1 MRARDWL
8 NKNEQLVYS
17 AVGLVALFLVLV
29 AANFLLS
36 LAPARLDLTQGSI
49 YTLSPG
55 TKKILRSLSS
65 PVKVKLYMS
74 QGEAVPVPLRGFAQR
89 VEDLVR
95 EFKQAAG
102 SNLVVERY
110 NPKPDSEEEDAA
122 QLDGIEPQQL
132 VTGEQFYLGVAVSQ
146 LDRKQAIAAI
156 SPQRERLLEYDLV
169 RAISRVGTTERPKIG
184 LMAGLPVLGEKFNP
198 FTRQSSDPWVLAGEL
213 KREFDVKEVPLSAKE
228 IDKDINVLLLIHPK
242 DMQPEQEYAL
252 DQFVLRGG
260 KLIAFVD
267 PYAYFDQS
275 PQMPGM
281 PPMPSSSNLPTLEY
295 ALDQFVLRGGKL
307 IAFVDP
313 YAYFDQQQPMMPGMP
328 PEPSS
333 SSLPALFKA
342 WGIEMDP
349 GKVIADVVFGSGQGA
364 RYTPT
369 VLSLNRTALNRDD
382 VVTSTIET
390 LLYAFGGAFQV
401 KNTDGIRV
409 TDLIHSSANSMLVD
423 NFNATK
429 AGDDATKNF
438 KPSGKALPLAL
449 RLTGKFKT
457 AFPNGLTLD
466 KKPVPGTPALKESAG
481 ENSVILVAD
490 VDMLADGAAVDVQ
503 DVFGRRVVVPSN
515 GNLALAMG
523 MVEQLAAGDDL
534 ISLRSRATSF
544 RPLTVVREL
553 EAEAQKQYFGKIQAL
568 EDELNKTTAKLQEL
582 QRGAKPGSGGAG
594 GQQIL
599 NPEQQAEMER
609 FRKTVAAARLELKEV
624 RKNLRQDAE
633 ALVFWTKLANI
644 ALMPILVALFGLGL
658 ALLRRRNA

>member
-1 MRARDWL
+1 VLAEWL
-8 NKNEQLVYS
+8 KKNEPLVYS

-55 TKKILRSLSS
+55 TRKILRNLSS
-65 PVKVKLYMS
+65 PVKVKLYAS
-74 QGEAVPVPLRGFAQR
+74 QGEAVPVPLRGFTQR

-102 SNLVVERY
+102 SNLIVERY

-132 VTGEQFYLGVAVSQ
+132 MTGEQFYLGVAVSQ
-146 LDRKQAIAAI
+146 LDRKQTIPSVA
-156 SPQRERLLEYDLV
+156 PQRERLLEYDLV
-169 RAISRVGTTERPKIG
+169 RAIARVGAAERPKIG
-184 LMAGLPVLGEKFNP
+184 VMAGLPVLGEKFNP
-198 FTRQSSDPWVLAGEL
+198 FTRQASEPWVLATEL
-213 KREFDVKEVPLSAKE
+213 KREFEVKEVSLGAKE
-228 IDKDINVLLLIHPK
+228 IDQDIKVLLLIHPRLGV
-242 DMQPEQEYAL
+242 P
-252 DQFVLRGG
+252 
-260 KLIAFVD
+260 
-267 PYAYFDQS
+267 
-275 PQMPGM
+275 
-281 PPMPSSSNLPTLEY
+281 PTLEY

-333 SSLPALFKA
+333 SSLPVLFKA
-342 WGIEMDP
+342 WGVEMDP
-349 GKVIADVVFGSGQGA
+349 GKVISDVVFGSGQGQ

-382 VVTSTIET
+382 VVTSSIET
-390 LLYAFGGAFQV
+390 LLYAFGGAFQI
-401 KNTDGIRV
+401 KNVDGIHV
-409 TDLIHSSANSMLVD
+409 TDLIRSSPNSMLVE

-429 AGDDATKNF
+429 SGDDATKSF
-438 KPSGKALPLAL
+438 KPSGKPLPLAV

-457 AFPNGLTLD
+457 AFPDGLVLD
-466 KKPVPGTPALKESAG
+466 KKPVPNTPVLKESAG

-490 VDMLADGAAVDVQ
+490 VDLLADGAAVDVQ
-503 DVFGRRVVVPSN
+503 DVLGQRVVVPSN
-515 GNLALAMG
+515 GNLALALG
-523 MVEQLAAGDDL
+523 MVEQFAAGDDL
-534 ISLRSRATSF
+534 ISLRSRAASF

-553 EAEAQKQYFGKIQAL
+553 EAEAQKQYFGKIQTL
-568 EDELNKTTAKLQEL
+568 EDELQKTTAKLQEL
-582 QRGAKPGSGGAG
+582 QKAQGGK

-599 NPEQQAEMER
+599 SAEQQAELER
-609 FRKTVAAARLELKEV
+609 FRKTVAEGRLALKEV

-633 ALVFWTKLANI
+633 ALVYWTKLVNI
-644 ALMPILVALFGLGL
+644 ALMPLLVALFGLL
-658 ALLRRRNA
+658 FAFLRKKVI